1 MRASRIRGDKAQT
14 LVRRVER
21 VSPSASPGGEVLQ
34 QEQILLS
41 GARTCGT
48 VGHLSQVL
56 LRIEPADYARLV
68 SRRRKASL
76 LVFLLCATLATVI
89 IVIEYRLMLIS
100 FVVMFPA
107 LVAVLDAVMVS
118 RAARAMGLVEVRCD
132 EEWIS
137 LNQATRLR
145 VDAITVVRV
154 QPDMVTLVEQLAPQK
169 FRGHLLAVEGAAQ
182 QQLLAKLASL
192 GCTVKQEE
200 ASIARLTAFIW
211 GALANLVLE
220 AVAGV
225 LVLGAV
231 LFTLKGFVDGS
242 GPGWEALACFG
253 GAVLALTVMALVKT
267 FALKAPPS

>member
-107 LVAVLDAVMVS
+107 LVAVLDTVMVS

-169 FRGHLLAVEGAAQ
+169 FRGHLLAVEGM
-182 QQLLAKLASL
+182 
-192 GCTVKQEE
+192 
-200 ASIARLTAFIW
+200 
-211 GALANLVLE
+211 
-220 AVAGV
+220 
-225 LVLGAV
+225 GAV
-231 LFTLKGFVDGS
+231 GKAHLLSAYATHGESVRPVSDPIGGDITVYRDTFEELH
-242 GPGWEALACFG
+242 ALISRAFDR
-253 GAVLALTVMALVKT
+253 LAAERNS
-267 FALKAPPS
+267 PSR